1 MVTNMEYFYIIH
13 QTMSESTSMDVFI
26 STTFE
31 AARAEVKNHCD
42 WYCKQGT
49 CKIYKVD
56 QNFHKVKQWDYEE
69 DKLVPGGTYWWNKDS
84 EKVDHD

>member
-1 MVTNMEYFYIIH
+1 MEYFYIIH

-26 STTFE
+26 ATTFE

-42 WYCKQGT
+42 WYCKKGT

-56 QNFHKVKQWDYEE
+56 QNFHKIKQWDYEE

-84 EKVDHD
+84 EKIDHD